1 MSDTGN
7 EAVDCTTDSVTDGA
21 IVDTSADIIA
31 GITVTVLP
39 LALTKGLEFDAVIL
53 YNPNEECYADSDR
66 DAKLLYVAVTR
77 ALHELHIVYT
87 GELCKLLSDCPT
99 QP

>member
-7 EAVDCTTDSVTDGA
+7 EAVDRTTDSITDGA
-21 IVDTSADIIA
+21 IADIIA

-39 LALTKGLEFDAVIL
+39 LALTKGLEFDAVIM
-53 YNPNEECYADSDR
+53 YNPNEERYADCDR

>member
-1 MSDTGN
+1 M
-7 EAVDCTTDSVTDGA
+7 
-21 IVDTSADIIA
+21 
-31 GITVTVLP
+31 LP

-87 GELCKLLSDCPT
+87 GKLCKLLSDCPT

>member
-1 MSDTGN
+1 MDRFSIDRT
-7 EAVDCTTDSVTDGA
+7 TDGA
-21 IVDTSADIIA
+21 IAD
-31 GITVTVLP
+31 ITVTVLP

-53 YNPNEECYADSDR
+53 YNPNEESYADSDC

-77 ALHELHIVYT
+77 ALHELNIVYT
-87 GELCKLLSDCPT
+87 GELCKLLTDCPA

>member
-7 EAVDCTTDSVTDGA
+7 EAVDRTTDSITDGA
-21 IVDTSADIIA
+21 IADIIA

-53 YNPNEECYADSDR
+53 YNPNEDCYADCDR